1 MNHATRM
8 ACLMAAISIVSGT
21 FATLPTKAEDVTL
34 HNADFESGS
43 GGWGS
48 FGGTT
53 LSTTTSTA
61 HTGNSSLYVSGR
73 TANWNGASL
82 SLDGTLKAGK
92 TYQFSAWVQALTNDN
107 IQMTLKYTDSS
118 NKDQYKGI
126 GSANATNGSWSEIS
140 AEYTIPADATGIL
153 VYFQT
158 GEGTNDFMIDD
169 VTIKGEA
176 SWSTA
181 MLDETPLKDIYANY
195 FRVGCA
201 ATPSEM
207 TTSISQD
214 IVKRHFNSLTI
225 GNELKPDY
233 VLDKWATQAS
243 GSNTVPQV
251 SLAQAA
257 ELLSFCEKNNIP
269 IRGHVFCWYSQT
281 PAWFFR
287 EGFKD
292 DGAIVSKEVM
302 NERLENYIK
311 AVIEKVAEEYPKLN
325 VYCWDVVNEC
335 YLDEGNLRAGGT
347 DPNNQES
354 YWSLIYGDNSYIEQA
369 FTYARKY
376 APAGTKLFYN
386 DFNEYIPA
394 KRDAIYNMAKNLAD
408 KGLIDGIGMQAHLDV
423 GYPDANLFRQA
434 IDKYDSLGL
443 EVQITELDI
452 TDYNANGDSDKV
464 TKAYHDIVNTIVDA
478 KKSGANITALV
489 FWGITDSTSWR
500 AKGYPLLLNG
510 DYSPKGAYYEVKNA
524 VPESEWGKAV
534 EPEPTEEPTSEPQV
548 IDITKYVGD
557 LDDNG
562 VINVID
568 LALLKKAVL
577 TNVYNVMMADCNED
591 GAVNV
596 ADIIAMGKFL
606 HKQNHD
612 GIIGQEIRVYVYQ

>member
-1 MNHATRM
+1 MNHATKM

-21 FATLPTKAEDVTL
+21 FSALPANADDVTL
-34 HNADFESGS
+34 HSADFESGS

-53 LSTTTSTA
+53 ISTTSSTA
-61 HTGNSSLYVSGR
+61 HSGSNSLYVSGR
-73 TANWNGASL
+73 TANWNGTSL
-82 SLDGTLKAGK
+82 SLDNLVSAGK
-92 TYQFSAWVQALTNDN
+92 TYQFSAWVLSSSKDN
-107 IQMTLKYTDSS
+107 IQMTLKYTDGSG
-118 NKDQYKGI
+118 DQYKYVCG
-126 GSANATNGSWSEIS
+126 GDATNDGWLQISGS
-140 AEYTIPADATGIL
+140 YTIPADATGVL

-169 VTIKGEA
+169 VTITGEA
-176 SWSTA
+176 NWSTA
-181 MLDETPLKDIYANY
+181 ILDETPLKDIYANY
-195 FRVGCA
+195 FRLGCA
-201 ATPSEM
+201 AAASELS
-207 TTSISQD
+207 TTISQD
-214 IVKRHFNSLTI
+214 VVKHHFNSMTL
-225 GNELKPDY
+225 GNELKPDA

-243 GSNTVPQV
+243 GSNTVPV
-251 SLAQAA
+251 ISLGAAA
-257 ELLSFCEKNNIP
+257 EQLAFCEQNNIP

-302 NERLENYIK
+302 NQRLENYIK
-311 AVIEKVAEEYPKLN
+311 ALTEQIAIEYPKLN

-335 YLDEGNLRAGGT
+335 YLDDGSLRAGGT

-376 APAGTKLFYN
+376 VPAGTKLFYN

-394 KRDAIYNMAKNLAD
+394 KRDAIYNMAKNLSD

-489 FWGITDSTSWR
+489 FWGITDATSWR
-500 AKGYPLLLNG
+500 ASGYPLLLNG

-524 VPESEWGKAV
+524 VPESEWGKAT
-534 EPEPTEEPTSEPQV
+534 ESHTPTEDPQI
-548 IDITKYVGD
+548 IDITRWIGD
-557 LDDNG
+557 MNNDAK
-562 VINVID
+562 INVID
-568 LALLKKAVL
+568 LALLKRAVL
-577 TNVYNVMMADCNED
+577 NDTYDVMTADCNGD

>member
-1 MNHATRM
+1 
-8 ACLMAAISIVSGT
+8 MAAISIVSGT
-21 FATLPTKAEDVTL
+21 FSAFPAKADDVTL
-34 HNADFESGS
+34 HSADFESGS

-53 LSTTTSTA
+53 ISTTNNA
-61 HTGNSSLYVSGR
+61 KHTGNNSLYVSGR
-73 TANWNGASL
+73 TDNWNGTAL
-82 SLDGTLKAGK
+82 SLDNVVKAGK
-92 TYQFSAWVQALTNDN
+92 TYQFSAWVLSSASDN
-107 IQMTLKYTDSS
+107 IQMTLKYTDGSG
-118 NKDQYKGI
+118 DQYKYICGAD
-126 GSANATNGSWSEIS
+126 ANNDSWLQIS
-140 AEYTIPADATGIL
+140 GEYTIPADATGIL

-169 VTIKGEA
+169 VTITGEA

-181 MLDETPLKDIYANY
+181 ILDETPLKDIYANY
-195 FRVGCA
+195 FRLGCA
-201 ATPSEM
+201 ATPAEM
-207 TTSISQD
+207 STSISQD
-214 IVKRHFNSLTI
+214 VVKHHFNSLTI

-251 SLAQAA
+251 SLSEAA

-281 PAWFFR
+281 PGWFFR

-292 DGAIVSKEVM
+292 DGAIVSKEIM

-311 AVIEKVAEEYPKLN
+311 AVVEKVATEYPKLN

-335 YLDEGNLRAGGT
+335 YLDDGSLRKGGT
-347 DPNNQES
+347 DPKNQES

-376 APAGTKLFYN
+376 VPKGTKLFYN
-386 DFNEYIPA
+386 DFNEYIPE
-394 KRDAIYNMAKNLAD
+394 KRDAIYNMAKGLAD

-434 IDKYDSLGL
+434 IDKYNSLGL

-452 TDYNANGDSDKV
+452 TDYEAHGDSEKV

-489 FWGITDSTSWR
+489 FWGITDATSWR
-500 AKGYPLLLNG
+500 ANGYPLLLNG
-510 DYSPKGAYYEVKNA
+510 DYSPKGAYYEVKKA

-534 EPEPTEEPTSEPQV
+534 ETDPSDPQV
-548 IDITKYVGD
+548 VDVTMYVGD
-557 LDDNG
+557 MDGND

-568 LALLKKAVL
+568 LALLKKSL
-577 TNVYNVMMADCNED
+577 LSGKGRQFSMIEDCNND
-591 GAVNV
+591 GIVNV
-596 ADIIAMGKFL
+596 ADIVALQKYL
-606 HKQNHD
+606 HNQKEA
-612 GIIGQEIRVYVYQ
+612 GITGQEIRVYVTE